1 MSGIV
6 GSLLGGW
13 MSDLL
18 GRRTVLMVS
27 TVPFLVGLVVL
38 GLAYNFPIVLLSRA
52 IQERD
57 DIWIYI
63 GSKLFIKQSTF
74 SCFGFW

>member
-1 MSGIV
+1 
-6 GSLLGGW
+6 

-38 GLAYNFPIVLLSRA
+38 GLAHNFPIVLLSRA

-57 DIWIYI
+57 DI
-63 GSKLFIKQSTF
+63 
-74 SCFGFW
+74 

>member
-13 MSDLL
+13 VSDLL

-38 GLAYNFPIVLLSRA
+38 GLAHNFPIVLLSRA

-57 DIWIYI
+57 DI
-63 GSKLFIKQSTF
+63 
-74 SCFGFW
+74 